1 MSAYESIS
9 GRWHG
14 RYTYLDGGEGEAFE
28 ADLIESQDAIIGTTT
43 EVSNHFDGF
52 KGARRATLSGS
63 RNGSIV
69 SFVKHYAQGHGHD
82 RPIKYDGEVNDD
94 ATEIEGIWRI
104 DRDAFGR
111 FLMIRDLALPQ
122 AIEIKA
128 EEKVR

>member
-1 MSAYESIS
+1 MSQNASIT

-28 ADLIESQDAIIGTTT
+28 ADLIESQDAIVGTTT
-43 EVSNHFDGF
+43 EQSTFYGL
-52 KGARRATLSGS
+52 KATRKATISGS

-69 SFVKHYAQGHGHD
+69 SFVKHYTRGHGHD
-82 RPIKYDGEVNDD
+82 EPIKYDGEVNDD

-104 DRDAFGR
+104 DRNAFGR
-111 FLMIRDLALPQ
+111 FLMIRDLALPS

>member
-1 MSAYESIS
+1 MSQNTSIT

-43 EVSNHFDGF
+43 ETSNLHDGF
-52 KGARRATLSGS
+52 QGARRATISGS

-69 SFVKHYAQGHGHD
+69 SFVKHYARGHGHD
-82 RPIKYDGEVNDD
+82 QPIKYDGEVNDD

-104 DRDAFGR
+104 DRNAFGR
-111 FLMIRDLALPQ
+111 FLMIRDLAMPH
-122 AIEIKA
+122 AVAVKA

>member
-1 MSAYESIS
+1 MSQTSSIS

-43 EVSNHFDGF
+43 ENSTFHGL
-52 KGARRATLSGS
+52 RATRKATISGS

-69 SFVKHYAQGHGHD
+69 SFVKHYAHSHAHEL
-82 RPIKYDGEVNDD
+82 PIKYDGEVNDD

-104 DRDAFGR
+104 DRNAFGR
-111 FLMIRDLALPQ
+111 FLMIRDLAIP
-122 AIEIKA
+122 KA
-128 EEKVR
+128 VEAKIEEKVR

>member
-1 MSAYESIS
+1 MSQDKSIT

-43 EVSNHFDGF
+43 EASTFYGL
-52 KGARRATLSGS
+52 KATRKATISGS

-69 SFVKHYAQGHGHD
+69 SFVKHYARGHAHD
-82 RPIKYDGEVNDD
+82 QPIKYDGEVNDD

-104 DRDAFGR
+104 DRSAFGR
-111 FLMIRDLALPQ
+111 FLMIRDLALPS
-122 AIEIKA
+122 AIEVKA
-128 EEKVR
+128 EEEVR

>member
-1 MSAYESIS
+1 MSQNTSIT

-28 ADLIESQDAIIGTTT
+28 ADLIESQDAIVGTTT
-43 EVSNHFDGF
+43 EASTFHGL
-52 KGARRATLSGS
+52 KATRKAVVSGS

-69 SFVKHYAQGHGHD
+69 SFVKHYAQNHGHNM
-82 RPIKYDGEVNDD
+82 PIKYDGEVNDD

-104 DRDAFGR
+104 DRSAFGR
-111 FLMIRDLALPQ
+111 FLMIRDLALP
-122 AIEIKA
+122 AAVEVKA